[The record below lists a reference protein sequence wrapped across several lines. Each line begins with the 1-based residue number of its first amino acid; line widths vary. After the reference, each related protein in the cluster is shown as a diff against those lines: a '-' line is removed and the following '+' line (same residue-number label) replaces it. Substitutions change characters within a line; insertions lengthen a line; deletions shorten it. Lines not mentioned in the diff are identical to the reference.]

1 METTL
6 QINGMHCQS
15 CVKRLT
21 DAFQRVPGVR
31 SAHVTLNPPEAHIVS
46 DPSFSVE
53 TFDQAARTAGDYS
66 VIRPIGAPTSQSA
79 HHEPETII
87 SPGASYERKPSI
99 YPLLLIV
106 SYIAGTAAL
115 TTYFRGGPAT
125 TGWSWHT
132 FMLDF
137 MAGFFLVFSFFKLLD
152 LRGFVDAYQSY
163 DIIAKPFRA
172 WGFAYPFFELA
183 LGVAYVTRFE
193 LFATNIATLA
203 LMLVGSIG
211 VLRALLRKHVI
222 RCACLGT
229 ALNLPM
235 TTVTLVEDLGM
246 AAMAAAMLLLHGVS
260 S

>member
-6 QINGMHCQS
+6 KVQGMHCPS

-21 DAFQRVPGVR
+21 DAFQGVPGVR

-46 DPSFSVE
+46 ENSLSVE
-53 TFDQAARTAGDYS
+53 AIDQAARSAGNYS
-66 VIRPIGAPTSQSA
+66 VTRPQVSTSHQA
-79 HHEPETII
+79 HHEPEVIV
-87 SPGASYERKPSI
+87 ASETSEKKPSI
-99 YPLLLIV
+99 YPLVLIV
-106 SYIAGTAAL
+106 GYIAGTVAL
-115 TTYFRGGPAT
+115 TTYFRNVT
-125 TGWSWHT
+125 WSWHT

-163 DIIAKPFRA
+163 DIIARPFRP
-172 WGFAYPFFELA
+172 WGFAYPFVELA
-183 LGVAYVTRFE
+183 LGIAYLVRWELTAINIVT
-193 LFATNIATLA
+193 LV
-203 LMLVGSIG
+203 LMLIGSVG
-211 VLRALLRKHVI
+211 VLRALLQKHAI

-246 AAMAAAMLLLHGVS
+246 AVMAAVMLLMQGVAS
-260 S
+260 